1 MNNKE
6 FCEKLNISEPT
17 LYNWKRDKPILYKI
31 VMEYK
36 NNNLDKNK
44 DLSEIDELL
53 KYFND
58 LSILEK
64 EYYLSEIKAKVLKRK
79 IENKE

>member
-17 LYNWKRDKPILYKI
+17 LYNWKRDKPLLYKI
-31 VMEYK
+31 IMEYK

-79 IENKE
+79 IENKD